1 MTDIFFKNT
10 AFFQT
15 SFLLPRSVTLSQ
27 LRDAVN
33 TLLEK
38 RFRVL
43 LSTIDAKHGI
53 LRENESSTSL
63 PLYVVSG
70 ETLDD
75 VHTQVC
81 HDAETRVDM
90 ACQLYYAEDGKKNV
104 YLIVNAHHGVAD
116 GTLITAFARSLY
128 AVLNEKPLPE
138 MPDFVFYDPTKR
150 PELLE
155 FPASVYS
162 SNKESVMKWCEECAK
177 SIPSPSVN
185 PLKSRD
191 VSDRFYTR
199 QRVINKE
206 ATSRSVSFAKC
217 CGELYKENGCIH
229 GMLLHAYL
237 RALIFTD
244 GLPPSGTIAIDTIV
258 NMRRYLKSKSIR
270 SLVSSSI
277 EDTQPSIFFSSFPTA
292 FSVEK
297 LVQGELN
304 PALIQHSVTEG
315 LNNGLP
321 LALLFLDPS
330 RAHPTLKENQL
341 FLEVSN
347 LGMHPKD
354 CFPRQLVSQIAYTGH
369 PNAITVVVW
378 TDLEGCF
385 HLCCSAF
392 SGCIDEVRMD
402 KFLDE
407 FAHQLFDCG
416 VVLPVCSTRHF
427 TFLFPLLDS
436 MSKESA
442 RLITTTLITRMS
454 PFRMSGFF
462 ASPWMTT
469 MKRTRA

>member
-1 MTDIFFKNT
+1 MD
-10 AFFQT
+10 
-15 SFLLPRSVTLSQ
+15 
-27 LRDAVN
+27 

-138 MPDFVFYDPTKR
+138 MPDFVFYDPTKC

-416 VVLPVCSTRHF
+416 AVLPVCSTRHF

-462 ASPWMTT
+462 ASP
-469 MKRTRA
+469 